1 MSSAFLTLTAS
12 SRVHAQRLAFTS
24 LTARRALTQTSL
36 RRDAP
41 GGLKED
47 AIADLSSES
56 TEIHKRDSLEKQK
69 QGKGHWK
76 PELASVSEESVKADR
91 SGPRKTDPESIRLL
105 QEQTKYSAEERA
117 KKGTS
122 VSDGLEEKA

>member
-47 AIADLSSES
+47 AIGICSPLS
-56 TEIHKRDSLEKQK
+56 LF
-69 QGKGHWK
+69 
-76 PELASVSEESVKADR
+76 LNVSPKIPVKHH
-91 SGPRKTDPESIRLL
+91 L
-105 QEQTKYSAEERA
+105 
-117 KKGTS
+117 
-122 VSDGLEEKA
+122 